1 MSQTWGST
9 CDAGKGNGM
18 VLLVDWL
25 AKRRSR
31 GTAGELEFRRMW
43 GAKEIEAPS
52 LNRRSLPNKGTEHIS
67 TTKKK

>member
-31 GTAGELEFRRMW
+31 GTAGELEFR
-43 GAKEIEAPS
+43 
-52 LNRRSLPNKGTEHIS
+52 
-67 TTKKK
+67 